1 MSQQSRD
8 ERRDQN
14 ALIDALAQ
22 TAFVVTAVLGRVGL
36 EHDLSLTQLRML
48 GVLRDRRLRMSGL
61 ASFLGLEKSTLSGLV
76 DRALARGLVER
87 SADPDDRRAVVVT
100 LSARGAELA
109 AGVFAEV
116 SEQLLPL
123 LASLEP
129 ADQRRLSALLA
140 GLLASP

>member
-8 ERRDQN
+8 DQD

-22 TAFVVTAVLGRVGL
+22 TAFVVTAVLGRIGL

-76 DRALARGLVER
+76 DRACARGLVER
-87 SADPDDRRAVVVT
+87 SADPDDRRAVIVA

-109 AGVFAEV
+109 AEVFAEV

-123 LASLEP
+123 LAALGP
-129 ADQRRLSALLA
+129 AEQSRLRALLA